1 MTYKT
6 KIIHLKHDSTNIIII
21 IMNKQTTTTLN
32 KHKGAPHHFTVNTI
46 FSEPLYIITDSSHS
60 ITRPFFSCYFPSVY
74 FCLLLSSAVN
84 RCFYLVLCIYWSNCY
99 YCTYHYSCLFSC
111 CENLWFPILPLTI
124 PSFSSFPLHHPRYQ
138 SYSITTMGMQTQSL
152 TGDITLLPI
161 SSLTDHNITSHVASR
176 FLQGMPYITIST
188 GTLVALNTNE
198 PVDINQEL
206 VFRDLAARIYNRL
219 VKRGEN
225 QLAIFLGETGSGK
238 TEFRDFLVS
247 HILSMNSHSYSFS
260 HTKI

>member
-1 MTYKT
+1 
-6 KIIHLKHDSTNIIII
+6 
-21 IMNKQTTTTLN
+21 
-32 KHKGAPHHFTVNTI
+32 
-46 FSEPLYIITDSSHS
+46 
-60 ITRPFFSCYFPSVY
+60 
-74 FCLLLSSAVN
+74 
-84 RCFYLVLCIYWSNCY
+84 
-99 YCTYHYSCLFSC
+99 
-111 CENLWFPILPLTI
+111 
-124 PSFSSFPLHHPRYQ
+124 
-138 SYSITTMGMQTQSL
+138 MQTQSL

-225 QLAIFLGETGSGK
+225 QAAIFLGETGSGK

-247 HILSMNSHSYSFS
+247 HLLSMNHPLHLPPPPTDFLIQKANYNLLSQPSPTTLCPPRSSMPTPFS
-260 HTKI
+260 RLSQLPNQ